1 MDKNTVTGLVLIGL
15 LLAATSYFSRP
26 TDEQRLALQQYND
39 SIALVQKTQQAKL
52 TAQQAAEAEPQTNT
66 QTQQIAD
73 STALFYDALKG
84 TEQLVTLSNNKT
96 TVVFNSKGGMP
107 VSATFAEHKDQ
118 EGNPLQLFDAESAK
132 MNFYIYGRKEAIQT
146 KDCFFEP
153 VAVTDSTVTMRLAQA
168 GGGYIDFAYS
178 LRSKSYMIDL
188 SIQAHGLI
196 QQLASTDYLN
206 IDWFERAK
214 LLEKDY
220 DYSQRYSKMLYKK
233 VDGGTSSVSV
243 SGTKVEEKRP
253 EETLNW
259 VAYKNRFFSAIMISD
274 SFLRDANLS
283 VRGLAEQTGN
293 LKEYNASFKTPFDP
307 TGVKATQMHIY
318 YGPNNYKLLK
328 AFDNNRADSWDL
340 EQLVD
345 LGIPVIRQVNEY
357 LVLNLFDW
365 LSKCGLSM
373 GIIILL
379 MTVIIK
385 TLIYPATR
393 KSYMSGARMRVLK
406 PQIEEINKKYPNQDD
421 AMKKQQETMGLY
433 KKYGVS
439 PMGGCLPLLLQ
450 SPILFAMF
458 MFVPTAIDFRQQSFL
473 WASDLS
479 NYDSFINLP
488 FNVPFLGEHL
498 SLFCVLMTVTS
509 IINIHFTMQQQD
521 TGQNQMPMM
530 KYFQYFMPVMFL
542 FVLNGYPAGLNYYYF
557 ISTLFTVIVM
567 IFLRRRTDD
576 KKLLAELEAYAEKN
590 KNKPKS
596 GFSARLEAM
605 QKQQEAMQKSKG
617 RK

>member
-52 TAQQAAEAEPQTNT
+52 TAQQAAVAKPQTNA
-66 QTQQIAD
+66 QTQQFAD
-73 STALFYDALKG
+73 SSALFYDALKG

-132 MNFYIYGRKEAIQT
+132 MNFYIYGRKETIQT

-220 DYSQRYSKMLYKK
+220 DYSQRYSKLLYKK
-233 VDGGTSSVSV
+233 IDGGTSSVSV

-274 SFLRDANLS
+274 SFFRDANLS

-293 LKEYNASFKTPFDP
+293 LKEYNASFKTSFDP

>member
-26 TDEQRLALQQYND
+26 NDEQRLALQQYND
-39 SIALVQKTQQAKL
+39 SITLVQK
-52 TAQQAAEAEPQTNT
+52 AQQNKIAATQAAIAEQQTNA

-73 STALFYDALKG
+73 SSALFFNVLKG
-84 TEQLVTLSNNKT
+84 TEQLITLKNSKT
-96 TVVFNSKGGMP
+96 TIVLNSKGGIP
-107 VSATFAEHKDQ
+107 VSATFSEHKDQ

-132 MNFYIYGRKEAIQT
+132 MNFYIYGRKEVIQT
-146 KDCFFEP
+146 KDCFFKP
-153 VAVTDSTVTMRLAQA
+153 IAVTDSTVTMRLAQA

-178 LRSKSYMIDL
+178 LRSQSYMLDL

-196 QQLASTDYLN
+196 QKLASTDYLT

-220 DYSQRYSKMLYKK
+220 TYSQRYSTMLYKK
-233 VDGGTSSVSV
+233 VDGGTNSISVT
-243 SGTKVEEKRP
+243 GTKLEEKRP

-259 VAYKNRFFSAIMISD
+259 VAYKNRFFSAILISD
-274 SFLRDANLS
+274 SFLRDVDLS

-293 LKEYNASFKTPFDP
+293 LKEYNASFKTSFDP
-307 TGVKATQMHIY
+307 TGVKNTQMHIY
-318 YGPNNYKLLK
+318 YGPNDYKILK
-328 AFDNNRADSWDL
+328 AFDKNRDNNWDL
-340 EQLVD
+340 KQLVD

-365 LSKCGLSM
+365 LSKYGLSM
-373 GIIILL
+373 GVIILL

-406 PQIEEINKKYPNQDD
+406 PQIEEINKKYPNKDD
-421 AMKKQQETMGLY
+421 AMKKQQETMALY

-498 SLFCVLMTVTS
+498 SLFCVLMTITS
-509 IINIHFTMQQQD
+509 IANIHFTMQQQD

-567 IFLRRRTDD
+567 IVLRRRTDD
-576 KKLLAELEAYAEKN
+576 KKLLAGLEAYAAKN

-605 QKQQEAMQKSKG
+605 QQQQQAVQKAKG
-617 RK
+617 KK